1 MNIAQGRVV
10 VRVPIRSIA
19 GLASIARNRPFTDAL
34 ERCIV
39 ILGRGARSQTVARS
53 TLDARR
59 GGGNSAPAG
68 DGGWANIDAWFRA
81 AIEIWA
87 CSAGSKDFYSVS
99 IHVRDGE
106 GHGAIRGVP
115 RDYEVDPG
123 VSTHGVH
130 IPELQRLLTL
140 ICRTP
145 PVAYA
150 VRFSDDQRAGCDGS
164 VRCWDALVGRRDV
177 NLPGIGVFGAVR
189 ESAENTV
196 ARDLRANMADGRSE
210 R

>member
-39 ILGRGARSQTVARS
+39 ILGRGARSPTVARS

-59 GGGNSAPAG
+59 GGGKSVPAG
-68 DGGWANIDAWFRA
+68 DGGWADLDAWIRA

-87 CSAGSKDFYSVS
+87 CSTGSEDFYSVS

-106 GHGAIRGVP
+106 GNCAVRGVP
-115 RDYEVDPG
+115 RDYEVDP
-123 VSTHGVH
+123 VITFHGIN
-130 IPELQRLLTL
+130 IPELQRLLAL

-145 PVAYA
+145 PVTYV
-150 VRFSDDQRAGCDGS
+150 VRVSDDQRAASDGS

-177 NLPGIGVFGAVR
+177 YLPGIGVFGAVR
-189 ESAENTV
+189 ESGEITV
-196 ARDLRANMADGRSE
+196 ARVLHADSR
-210 R
+210 